1 MAAQAKSLS
10 LFDPT
15 ILGPA
20 VGDALKKLNPRTLW
34 RNPVMFVVEIVSM
47 ATTILFVRDLFVGSG
62 ASFSGQISLWLWF
75 TVLFANFAEA
85 VAEGRGKAQAASL
98 RRTQSQAIA
107 KRLDAANA
115 VKWQEVP
122 AHQLKVGDIVLDE
135 TEIAD
140 AGKRVIVV
148 DQEGEQSLGG
158 QAFWSFGGL
167 FLVDSP
173 EQRRLG
179 IKDSY
184 DLALQDWMGSAGF
197 DRDEDLWPR
206 RWAEAYV
213 AFAAGEKRSWLRAM
227 GHRIFPIVGWAERGG
242 YDAMSHGNS
251 VPRFHVTWGTGPGV
265 VEPFER
271 RAREAQASGRLTF
284 KFRHRVDALSITGG
298 TVDGVRG
305 SILEPDTIER
315 GKSSSRKV
323 IGDFSLRAQ
332 AVIVASGG
340 IGGNHDLV
348 RQNWPKRLGEAPKN
362 MISGVPEHVDGR
374 MIGITEA
381 AGARLINRDR
391 MWHYVEGIKNW
402 SPIWPRHGIRILPG
416 PSSMWFDATGTR
428 LPSPLFPGSDTLGQ
442 LQYIVST
449 GYDYSWFVLT
459 QSIIKKEFALSG
471 SEQNPDLT
479 GKSWLMTARRAT
491 NKGAPAPVEA
501 FKSKGVDFIVRDNFA
516 DLIDAMNKLSGDN
529 LLKLEYVK
537 AQIDARDREIENP
550 YVKDAQLMNL
560 HNARKYIG
568 DRLIR
573 TAKPHR
579 ILDPAHGP
587 LIAVKLNILTRK
599 TLGGFETDLDSRV
612 FGSDGQIMPGLYA
625 AGEAAGF
632 GGGGMHGYRS
642 LEGTFLGGCLFSG
655 RNAGRAAAKAAG

>member
-1 MAAQAKSLS
+1 MAE
-10 LFDPT
+10 
-15 ILGPA
+15 
-20 VGDALKKLNPRTLW
+20 DAD
-34 RNPVMFVVEIVSM
+34 VIV
-47 ATTILFVRDLFVGSG
+47 VGSG
-62 ASFSGQISLWLWF
+62 LAGL
-75 TVLFANFAEA
+75 
-85 VAEGRGKAQAASL
+85 VAA
-98 RRTQSQAIA
+98 
-107 KRLDAANA
+107 
-115 VKWQEVP
+115 
-122 AHQLKVGDIVLDE
+122 

-148 DQEGEQSLGG
+148 EQEGEQSLGG
-158 QAFWSFGGL
+158 QAFWSLGGL
-167 FLVDSP
+167 FLVDTP

-184 DLALQDWMGSAGF
+184 ELALQDWMGSAGF
-197 DRDEDLWPR
+197 DRDEDLWPK

-213 AFAAGEKRSWLRAM
+213 AFAAGEKRGWLRAM
-227 GHRIFPIVGWAERGG
+227 GHRIFPVVGWAERGG

-251 VPRFHVTWGTGPGV
+251 VPRFHVSWGTGPGV

-271 RAREAQASGRLTF
+271 RARDAQASGLLTF
-284 KFRHRVDALSITGG
+284 RFRHRVDALTVTHGA
-298 TVDGVRG
+298 VDGING
-305 SILEPDTIER
+305 SILEPDDIER
-315 GKSSSRKV
+315 GKSSSRKI

-340 IGGNHDLV
+340 IGSNHDLV

-391 MWHYVEGIKNW
+391 MWHYVEGIRNW
-402 SPIWPRHGIRILPG
+402 NPIWPRHGIRILPG
-416 PSSMWFDATGTR
+416 PSSMWFDATGAR

-442 LQYIVST
+442 LQYIMGT

-479 GKSWLMTARRAT
+479 GKSWRMTIKRAT
-491 NKGAPAPVEA
+491 NKGAPGPVEA
-501 FKSKGVDFIVRDNFA
+501 FKTHGADFVVRDNLA
-516 DLIDAMNKLSGDN
+516 DLVAGMNALSGDN
-529 LLKLEYVK
+529 LLKIDHLK
-537 AQIDARDREIENP
+537 RQIEARDREISNP
-550 YVKDAQLMNL
+550 YVKDTQVMNI
-560 HNARKYIG
+560 HNARRYVG

-573 TAKPHR
+573 SAKPHR

-587 LIAVKLNILTRK
+587 LIAVKLNIVTRK
-599 TLGGFETDLDSRV
+599 TLGGLETDLDSRV
-612 FGSDGQIMPGLYA
+612 FGRDGQIIRGLYA

-632 GGGGMHGYRS
+632 GGGGVHGYRS

-655 RNAGRAAAKAAG
+655 RNAGRAAAKAVG

>member
-1 MAAQAKSLS
+1 MAEDA
-10 LFDPT
+10 DV
-15 ILGPA
+15 IV
-20 VGDALKKLNPRTLW
+20 VGAGLAGL
-34 RNPVMFVVEIVSM
+34 
-47 ATTILFVRDLFVGSG
+47 
-62 ASFSGQISLWLWF
+62 
-75 TVLFANFAEA
+75 
-85 VAEGRGKAQAASL
+85 VAA
-98 RRTQSQAIA
+98 
-107 KRLDAANA
+107 
-115 VKWQEVP
+115 
-122 AHQLKVGDIVLDE
+122 

-184 DLALQDWMGSAGF
+184 ELALQDWMGSAGF
-197 DRDEDLWPR
+197 DREEDLWPR

-213 AFAAGEKRSWLRAM
+213 AFAAGEKRGWLRAM
-227 GHRIFPIVGWAERGG
+227 GHRSFPVVGWAERGG

-251 VPRFHVTWGTGPGV
+251 VPRFHVTWGTGPGI

-271 RAREAQASGRLTF
+271 RAREAERNGRLTF
-284 KFRHRVDALSITGG
+284 KFRHRVDALTITGG
-298 TVDGVRG
+298 TVNGVSG
-305 SILEPDTIER
+305 VILAPDTVER
-315 GKSSSRKV
+315 GRSSSRKV
-323 IGDFSLRAQ
+323 SGDFTLRAQ

-348 RQNWPKRLGEAPKN
+348 RQNWPGRLGKAPEN

-416 PSSMWFDATGTR
+416 PSSMWFDATGRR

-442 LQYIVST
+442 LHYIMST
-449 GYDYSWFVLT
+449 GHDYSWFVLT

-501 FKSKGVDFIVRDNFA
+501 FKTHGVDFIVRDNLA
-516 DLIDAMNKLSGDN
+516 DLVGAMNALVGND
-529 LLKLEYVK
+529 LLRTEYLK
-537 AQIDARDREIENP
+537 AQIEARDREIANP
-550 YVKDAQLMNL
+550 YAKDTQVMNI
-560 HNARKYIG
+560 HNARRYIG

-573 TAKPHR
+573 TARPHR

-587 LIAVKLNILTRK
+587 LIAVKLNIVTRK
-599 TLGGFETDLDSRV
+599 TLGGFETDLESRV
-612 FGSDGQIMPGLYA
+612 FGQDGKIMPGLYA

-642 LEGTFLGGCLFSG
+642 LEGTFLGGCLFTG
-655 RNAGRAAAKAAG
+655 RNAGRAAAKAS

>member
-1 MAAQAKSLS
+1 MAEDA
-10 LFDPT
+10 DV
-15 ILGPA
+15 IV
-20 VGDALKKLNPRTLW
+20 VGCGLAGL
-34 RNPVMFVVEIVSM
+34 
-47 ATTILFVRDLFVGSG
+47 
-62 ASFSGQISLWLWF
+62 
-75 TVLFANFAEA
+75 
-85 VAEGRGKAQAASL
+85 VAA
-98 RRTQSQAIA
+98 
-107 KRLDAANA
+107 
-115 VKWQEVP
+115 
-122 AHQLKVGDIVLDE
+122 

-140 AGKRVIVV
+140 AGKSVVIV

-184 DLALQDWMGSAGF
+184 ELALQDWMGSAGF
-197 DRDEDLWPR
+197 DRDEDRWPK

-213 AFAAGEKRSWLRAM
+213 SFAAGEKRAWLRAM
-227 GHRIFPIVGWAERGG
+227 GHRLFPVVGWAERGG
-242 YDAMSHGNS
+242 YDAMGHGNS
-251 VPRFHVTWGTGPGV
+251 VPRFHVTWGTGPGI

-271 RAREAQASGRLTF
+271 RAREAQKSGRLSF
-284 KFRHRVDALSITGG
+284 KFRHRVDALLSSNG
-298 TVDGVRG
+298 TVNGVSG
-305 SILEPDTIER
+305 AILAPDNVER
-315 GKSSSRKV
+315 GKSSSRELA
-323 IGDFSLRAQ
+323 GDFTLHAQ

-348 RQNWPKRLGEAPKN
+348 RQNWPSRLGRAPEN

-391 MWHYVEGIKNW
+391 MWHYVEGIRNW

-416 PSSMWFDATGTR
+416 PSSMWFDANGRR

-442 LQYIVST
+442 LEYIMST
-449 GYDYSWFVLT
+449 GHDYSWFVLT

-479 GKSWLMTARRAT
+479 GKNWMMTAQRAT
-491 NKGAPAPVEA
+491 NRGAPAPVEA
-501 FKSKGVDFIVRDNFA
+501 FKNKGADFIVRENLA
-516 DLIDAMNKLSGDN
+516 DLVAAMNGLVGND
-529 LLKLEYVK
+529 LLKVESLK
-537 AQIDARDREIENP
+537 SQIEARDREIANP
-550 YVKDAQLMNL
+550 YAKDTQILNI
-560 HNARKYIG
+560 HNARRYIG

-573 TAKPHR
+573 TARPHR

-612 FGSDGQIMPGLYA
+612 FGQDGKIMPGLYA

-655 RNAGRAAAKAAG
+655 RNAGRAAAKALA

>member
-1 MAAQAKSLS
+1 MADDA
-10 LFDPT
+10 DV
-15 ILGPA
+15 IV
-20 VGDALKKLNPRTLW
+20 VGGGLAGL
-34 RNPVMFVVEIVSM
+34 
-47 ATTILFVRDLFVGSG
+47 
-62 ASFSGQISLWLWF
+62 
-75 TVLFANFAEA
+75 
-85 VAEGRGKAQAASL
+85 VAA
-98 RRTQSQAIA
+98 
-107 KRLDAANA
+107 
-115 VKWQEVP
+115 
-122 AHQLKVGDIVLDE
+122 
-135 TEIAD
+135 TEITD

-158 QAFWSFGGL
+158 QAFWSLGGL

-179 IKDSY
+179 IKDSFE
-184 DLALQDWMGSAGF
+184 LALQDWMGSAGF

-213 AFAAGEKRSWLRAM
+213 AFAAGEKRGWLRAM
-227 GHRIFPIVGWAERGG
+227 GHRIFPVVGWAERGG

-251 VPRFHVTWGTGPGV
+251 VPRFHLTWGTGPGI

-271 RAREAQASGRLTF
+271 RAREAQASGLLSF
-284 KFRHRVDALSITGG
+284 KFRHRVDALTMTGG
-298 TVDGVRG
+298 AVDGVAGATLAPDDAVRG
-305 SILEPDTIER
+305 N
-315 GKSSSRKV
+315 SSSRQV
-323 IGDFSLRAQ
+323 TGDFTLRAQ

-348 RQNWPKRLGEAPKN
+348 RQNWPKRLGEAPKY

-391 MWHYVEGIKNW
+391 MWHYVEGIRNW

-416 PSSMWFDATGTR
+416 PSSMWFDALGRR

-442 LQYIVST
+442 LQYIMST

-501 FKSKGVDFIVRDNFA
+501 FKSKGADFIVRDNLA
-516 DLIDAMNKLSGDN
+516 DLVTAMNALAGHD
-529 LLKLEYVK
+529 LLRHEHVK
-537 AQIDARDREIENP
+537 TQIEARDREIQNP
-550 YVKDAQLMNL
+550 YVKDTQVMNI

-612 FGSDGQIMPGLYA
+612 FGLNGQIIPGLYA

-655 RNAGRAAAKAAG
+655 RNAGRAAAKAVS

>member
-1 MAAQAKSLS
+1 MAEEA
-10 LFDPT
+10 DV
-15 ILGPA
+15 IV
-20 VGDALKKLNPRTLW
+20 VGGGLAGL
-34 RNPVMFVVEIVSM
+34 
-47 ATTILFVRDLFVGSG
+47 
-62 ASFSGQISLWLWF
+62 
-75 TVLFANFAEA
+75 
-85 VAEGRGKAQAASL
+85 VAA
-98 RRTQSQAIA
+98 
-107 KRLDAANA
+107 
-115 VKWQEVP
+115 
-122 AHQLKVGDIVLDE
+122 

-140 AGKRVIVV
+140 AGKHVIVV
-148 DQEGEQSLGG
+148 DQEGEQNLGG

-184 DLALQDWMGSAGF
+184 DLALQDWIGSAGF
-197 DRDEDLWPR
+197 DRDEDAWPR

-213 AFAAGEKRSWLRAM
+213 AFAAGEKRGWLRAM
-227 GHRIFPIVGWAERGG
+227 GHRIFPLVGWAERGG

-251 VPRFHVTWGTGPGV
+251 VPRFHVTWGTGPGI

-271 RAREAQASGRLTF
+271 RAREAAASGMLTF
-284 KFRHRVDALSITGG
+284 RFRHRVDALTVTNG
-298 TVDGVRG
+298 TVDGVSG
-305 SILEPDTIER
+305 SILEPDTVAR
-315 GKSSSRKV
+315 GQSSSRRI
-323 IGDFSLRAQ
+323 IGDFTLRAQ

-348 RQNWPKRLGEAPKN
+348 RQNWPKRLGDAPEN

-391 MWHYVEGIKNW
+391 MWHYVEGIRNW

-416 PSSMWFDATGTR
+416 PSSMWFDATGKR

-442 LQYIVST
+442 LQYIQST

-501 FKSKGVDFIVRDNFA
+501 FKQHGADFIVRDNLA
-516 DLIDAMNKLSGDN
+516 DLVGAMNALVGDTM
-529 LLKLEYVK
+529 LKTEYLK
-537 AQIDARDREIENP
+537 AQIEARDREITNP
-550 YVKDAQLMNL
+550 YVKDTQVMNI
-560 HNARKYIG
+560 HNARRYIG

-612 FGSDGQIMPGLYA
+612 FGADGQIMPGLYA

-655 RNAGRAAAKAAG
+655 RNAGRAAAKAS